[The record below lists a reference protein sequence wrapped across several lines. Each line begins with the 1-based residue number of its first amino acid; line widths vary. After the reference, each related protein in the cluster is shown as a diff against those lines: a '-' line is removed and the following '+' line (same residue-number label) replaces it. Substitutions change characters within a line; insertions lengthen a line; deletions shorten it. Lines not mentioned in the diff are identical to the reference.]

1 MTILQDLSTALRLW
15 RRRPGVPTLAVL
27 FLASGMG
34 MAAGIF
40 AVADAALWR
49 SLPLPAAD
57 RVIWVQSVDRGVAG
71 DTSPG
76 VFAAWSGRV
85 RTLSDVGALRPVAA
99 TLRDARGTER
109 LDGAQATAGLF
120 RALGVTAALG
130 RPLTADDERAGA
142 EPVLVL
148 THRLWQSRFGGDP
161 SVIGGQVDLDGR
173 SRRIVGVLEANADQ
187 LPVGGDWF
195 TPLPLSPDALSAGG
209 PRYLK
214 VVGRMV
220 ATSEISSA
228 SRELTDIAQS
238 IGAVG
243 SDGALLGAQAR
254 PLGQAF
260 AETSA
265 RLLQPLFITSLI
277 VLLIAAMNTANLLIA
292 AQHTRRSELAVRAA
306 LGAGRGRL
314 IRQLLTESLLVTAVA
329 GLLALLL
336 AQWFTAG
343 LRALLPTD
351 LPRMGAATVDG
362 RTAAFVGVLVLVVT
376 ALVGVAPA
384 IGQTGASLAGSIV
397 GTARGVVR
405 GDDRFRRAFVM
416 AQIALAMTLG
426 TAGLLMWQTTQALIQ
441 APRGYSSDG
450 VWTAALRLAASD
462 YRGPAELD
470 AALTRVVSA
479 VAALPGVTDAA
490 VASRVPLAGGAPGS
504 DVALVSDAFT
514 PGTDRQARIR
524 IVSPGYFRTVGVP
537 ILEGRDLGTAD
548 GAGALPAV
556 LVNQTLAARL
566 TPGRSPVGQAVKFAV
581 RDFSDAAAAWQVVG
595 LVGDAK
601 DRGPR
606 EVTEPEIYISI
617 GQTPPGVFE
626 WIGRQVLLVARS
638 APGVVLAPA
647 TLRLAVNAADPRI
660 PAFDVLSLDQRLQRH
675 LSVER
680 LLSNLL
686 LPIAAAGT
694 LLAGFGVF
702 ALVMHMVTSR
712 RREIALRMVL
722 GASPATIMHDM
733 GRTGLRLAMGGTVF
747 GCGGALVADRLLAAS
762 TFGSR
767 AVDPAVLLS
776 VAVLMLVTTMVAVWL
791 PARRAARHDPAE
803 VLRAP

>member
-1 MTILQDLSTALRLW
+1 MTADLRATLRLW
-15 RRRPGVPTLAVL
+15 RRRPVVPALAVL
-27 FLASGMG
+27 FLGSGMG
-34 MAAGIF
+34 MAGGIF

-57 RVIWVQSVDRGVAG
+57 RVIWVQSLDRGVGG

-76 VFAAWSGRV
+76 VFAAWSSRA
-85 RTLSDVGALRPVAA
+85 RTLIDVGALRPVAA
-99 TLRDARGTER
+99 TWRDARGAER

-120 RALGVTAALG
+120 RALGVTAVAG
-130 RPLTADDERAGA
+130 RPLIADDERAGA
-142 EPVLVL
+142 DPVLVL

-161 SVIGGQVDLDGR
+161 SVVGRQVDLDGR

-187 LPVGGDWF
+187 LPVGGAFF
-195 TPLPLSPDALSAGG
+195 TPLSWSPDALSPGG

-220 ATSEISSA
+220 ASGATSSTG
-228 SRELTDIAQS
+228 RELTDIAQS

-243 SDGALLGAQAR
+243 SDGALLGAQATPFGR
-254 PLGQAF
+254 AF
-260 AETSA
+260 EGTSA
-265 RLLQPLFITSLI
+265 RLLEPLFITSLI

-292 AQHTRRSELAVRAA
+292 DQHTRRAELAVRAA

-314 IRQLLTESLLVTAVA
+314 IRQLVTESLLVTAVA

-343 LRALLPTD
+343 LMALLPAD
-351 LPRMGAATVDG
+351 LPRLGAASVDG
-362 RTAAFVGVLVLVVT
+362 RTAAFVTALVLVVT

-384 IGQTGASLAGSIV
+384 IRQTGGTLAGAVV

-426 TAGLLMWQTTQALIQ
+426 SAGLLMWQTTQALMQ
-441 APRGYSSDG
+441 APRGYSPDG
-450 VWTAALRLAASD
+450 VWTAALRLAAGD

-479 VAALPGVTDAA
+479 VAALPGVTDVA

-504 DVALVSDAFT
+504 DVALVSEAFA
-514 PGTDRQARIR
+514 PGTDRQVRIR
-524 IVSPGYFRTVGVP
+524 IVSPGYFRALGVP
-537 ILEGRDLGTAD
+537 VIEGRDLTAGD
-548 GAGALPAV
+548 GAGARAV
-556 LVNQTLAARL
+556 MLVNETLASRL

-581 RDFSDAAAAWQVVG
+581 KDFSDAAAAWQVVG
-595 LVGDAK
+595 LVGDSK

-606 EVTEPEIYISI
+606 EVTEPEAYISI
-617 GQTPPGVFE
+617 GQTPAGVFE

-638 APGVVLAPA
+638 APGVALSPA
-647 TLRLAVNAADPRI
+647 TLRQAVSAADPRM

-686 LPIAAAGT
+686 APIAVLGT

-702 ALVMHMVTSR
+702 ALVMQMVTSR
-712 RREIALRMVL
+712 RREIAVRMVL
-722 GASPATIMHDM
+722 GASPATIVYDTAS
-733 GRTGLRLAMGGTVF
+733 TGLRLALGGLVF
-747 GCGGALVADRLLAAS
+747 GCLGALAADRLLAAS

-767 AVDPAVLLS
+767 AIDPEVLLS
-776 VAVLMLVTTMVAVWL
+776 VAVLMLMTTLVAVWL

-803 VLRAP
+803 ALRAE